1 MRTILKIAWRNIWR
15 TPMRSLIVIGSIVM
29 GIWAGIFVVAFS
41 YGLNKQRTESSIKN
55 AISHIQIHHPEY
67 QKEYDSK
74 FYLGEPD
81 KLNAVLESDK
91 SIESYAFRTL
101 LNGMV
106 SSPIKSNGVRI
117 IGVNKN
123 QEKELTSI
131 YSGLVKGTYFESNR
145 RNPILIGEALAE
157 KLKVKL
163 QSKVVLTFQDTE
175 NTIISGA
182 FRVCGIYKTQ
192 YSKYDQGT
200 VFIENKDLHR
210 LLKSENFHQVAL
222 LCNSIDQVDS
232 TYNSLKT
239 NLPEY
244 EVKDW
249 KSIAPELAYADK
261 IMESWLFLIMIIIML
276 ALIFGIINTMLMAVF
291 ERRKELGMLMAIG
304 MNRSKIF
311 LLILIETL
319 FLSLIGAPTGLVLGA
334 LTIKITSETGIN
346 LAFISKGLE
355 NVGLS
360 SVIYPQIESYFYLF
374 ITVMVFLFT
383 LIAAIY
389 PSRKAL
395 MLKPTEAIRTI

>member
-29 GIWAGIFVVAFS
+29 GMWAGIFVVAFS

-81 KLNAVLESDK
+81 QLSNILESDK

-131 YSGLVKGTYFESNR
+131 YSGLVKGTYFESKR

-232 TYNSLKT
+232 TYNNLKT

-355 NVGLS
+355 NVGLG

>member
-67 QKEYDSK
+67 QKEYESK
-74 FYLGEPD
+74 FYLKEPD

-157 KLKVKL
+157 KLKIKL

>member
-81 KLNAVLESDK
+81 QLSNVLESDK

-131 YSGLVKGTYFESNR
+131 YSGLVKGTYFESKR

-232 TYNSLKT
+232 TYNNLKT

-319 FLSLIGAPTGLVLGA
+319 FLTLIGAPTGLVLGA

-355 NVGLS
+355 NVGLG

>member
-41 YGLNKQRTESSIKN
+41 YGLNKQRTKSSIKN

-81 KLNAVLESDK
+81 QLSNILESDK

-131 YSGLVKGTYFESNR
+131 YSGLVKGTYFESKR

>member
-81 KLNAVLESDK
+81 QLNNVLESDK

-106 SSPIKSNGVRI
+106 SSPIKSNGVQI

-123 QEKELTSI
+123 QEKELTNI
-131 YSGLVKGTYFESNR
+131 YSGLVKGTYFESKR

-232 TYNSLKT
+232 TYNSLKK

>member
-74 FYLGEPD
+74 FYLGEPN

-131 YSGLVKGTYFESNR
+131 YSGLVKGTYFESKR

-182 FRVCGIYKTQ
+182 F
-192 YSKYDQGT
+192 
-200 VFIENKDLHR
+200 
-210 LLKSENFHQVAL
+210 
-222 LCNSIDQVDS
+222 
-232 TYNSLKT
+232 
-239 NLPEY
+239 
-244 EVKDW
+244 
-249 KSIAPELAYADK
+249 
-261 IMESWLFLIMIIIML
+261 
-276 ALIFGIINTMLMAVF
+276 
-291 ERRKELGMLMAIG
+291 
-304 MNRSKIF
+304 
-311 LLILIETL
+311 
-319 FLSLIGAPTGLVLGA
+319 
-334 LTIKITSETGIN
+334 
-346 LAFISKGLE
+346 
-355 NVGLS
+355 
-360 SVIYPQIESYFYLF
+360 
-374 ITVMVFLFT
+374 
-383 LIAAIY
+383 
-389 PSRKAL
+389 
-395 MLKPTEAIRTI
+395 

>member
-41 YGLNKQRTESSIKN
+41 YGLNKQRTQSSIKN
-55 AISHIQIHHPEY
+55 SISHIQIHHPEY
-67 QKEYDSK
+67 QKDYDSK
-74 FYLGEPD
+74 FYLKEPELIKTRLD
-81 KLNAVLESDK
+81 ADSTIKA
-91 SIESYAFRTL
+91 YAFRSL

-106 SSPIKSNGVRI
+106 SSPVKSSGVRI

-131 YSGLVKGTYFESNR
+131 YAGIVKGNYFESKR
-145 RNPILIGEALAE
+145 RNPILVGQALAE
-157 KLKVKL
+157 KLKIKL

-175 NTIISGA
+175 NNIVSGA
-182 FRVCGIYKTQ
+182 FRVCGIFKTQ
-192 YSKYDQGT
+192 YTKYDQGN
-200 VFIENKDLHR
+200 VFIENKDIQR
-210 LLKSENFHQVAL
+210 LLKSEEFHQVAL
-222 LCNSIDQVDS
+222 LCNSIEQVDA
-232 TYNSLKT
+232 TYKKLAT
-239 NLPEY
+239 NLNNY

-249 KSIAPELAYADK
+249 KSISPELAYADK
-261 IMESWLFLIMIIIML
+261 IMESWLFLIMVIIML

-311 LLILIETL
+311 FLVLTETL
-319 FLSLIGAPTGLVLGA
+319 FLSIIGAPTGLLLGA
-334 LTIKITSETGIN
+334 LTIKITSQTGIN
-346 LAFISKGLE
+346 LGIIAQGLE
-355 NVGLS
+355 SVGLS
-360 SVIYPQIESYFYLF
+360 AIIYPEIQPHFYLF
-374 ITVMVFLFT
+374 ITIMVFVFT

-395 MLKPTEAIRTI
+395 KLKPTEAIRTI

>member
-67 QKEYDSK
+67 QKEYESK
-74 FYLGEPD
+74 FYLKEPD

-123 QEKELTSI
+123 QEKELTNI

-157 KLKVKL
+157 KLKIKL

>member
-81 KLNAVLESDK
+81 QLNSVLESDK

-131 YSGLVKGTYFESNR
+131 YSGLVKGTYFESKR
-145 RNPILIGEALAE
+145 RNPILIGETLAE

-319 FLSLIGAPTGLVLGA
+319 FLSLIGAPTGLVLGEI
-334 LTIKITSETGIN
+334 TIKITSETGIN

-355 NVGLS
+355 NVGLG

>member
-74 FYLGEPD
+74 FYLKEPD
-81 KLNAVLESDK
+81 QLNSVLESDK

-123 QEKELTSI
+123 QEKELTTI
-131 YSGLVKGTYFESNR
+131 YSGLVKGTYFESKR

-222 LCNSIDQVDS
+222 LCNSINQVDS

-355 NVGLS
+355 NVGLG

>member
-15 TPMRSLIVIGSIVM
+15 TPMRSLIVIDSIVM

-67 QKEYDSK
+67 QKENDSK
-74 FYLGEPD
+74 FYLKEPD
-81 KLNAVLESDK
+81 QLNDVLESDK

-131 YSGLVKGTYFESNR
+131 YSGLVKGTYFESKR

-232 TYNSLKT
+232 TYNSLKI

-334 LTIKITSETGIN
+334 FTIKITSETGIN

-355 NVGLS
+355 NVGLG

>member
-131 YSGLVKGTYFESNR
+131 YSGLVKGTYFESKR

-200 VFIENKDLHR
+200 VFIKNKDLHR

-232 TYNSLKT
+232 TYNNLKT

>member
-67 QKEYDSK
+67 QKEYESK
-74 FYLGEPD
+74 FYLKEPD

-131 YSGLVKGTYFESNR
+131 YSGLVKGTYFESKR

>member
-81 KLNAVLESDK
+81 QLNNVLESDK

-131 YSGLVKGTYFESNR
+131 YSGLVKGTYFESKR

>member
-81 KLNAVLESDK
+81 QLSNILESDK

-131 YSGLVKGTYFESNR
+131 YSGLVKGTYFESKR

-232 TYNSLKT
+232 TYNNLKT

-355 NVGLS
+355 NVGLG

>member
-81 KLNAVLESDK
+81 QLNSVLESDK

-131 YSGLVKGTYFESNR
+131 YSGLVKGTYFESKR
-145 RNPILIGEALAE
+145 RNPILIGETLAE

>member
-81 KLNAVLESDK
+81 KLNAVFESDK

-131 YSGLVKGTYFESNR
+131 YSGLVKGTYFESKR

>member
-81 KLNAVLESDK
+81 QLSNVLESDK

-131 YSGLVKGTYFESNR
+131 YSGLVKGTYFESKR